1 MKIPRKIVVG
11 INWRKFMKRLNKA
24 MGRKEPIELICYRT
38 FHTFED
44 GDNLIVYTLRFAK
57 AQDCDVEITYLK
69 HLSLDFNVGVASE
82 RIRQKIGNRSL

>member
-1 MKIPRKIVVG
+1 MNDPRKITIN
-11 INWRKFMKRLNKA
+11 INWRKFIKRLNKA

-38 FHTFED
+38 FHTFGDED
-44 GDNLIVYTLRFAK
+44 DLIVYTLRFAQ

-82 RIRQKIGNRSL
+82 RIKQKIGNRSL

>member
-1 MKIPRKIVVG
+1 MKLPRKITIN

-24 MGRKEPIELICYRT
+24 MGRKEPIELIYYRT

-44 GDNLIVYTLRFAK
+44 GDDLVVYTLRFAK

-82 RIRQKIGNRSL
+82 KIRQRIGNRSL

>member
-1 MKIPRKIVVG
+1 MKYPRKITIN
-11 INWRKFMKRLNKA
+11 INWRKFIQRLNKA

-38 FHTFED
+38 FHTFGD
-44 GDNLIVYTLRFAK
+44 GDDLVVYTLRFAK

-82 RIRQKIGNRSL
+82 KIKQKIGNRSL

>member
-1 MKIPRKIVVG
+1 MNYPRKITIN

-38 FHTFED
+38 FHTFGDED
-44 GDNLIVYTLRFAK
+44 NFIVYTLRFAQ

-82 RIRQKIGNRSL
+82 KIKQKIGNRSL

>member
-1 MKIPRKIVVG
+1 MNYPRKIAIN
-11 INWRKFMKRLNKA
+11 INWRKFIKRLNKA

-38 FHTFED
+38 FHTFGD
-44 GDNLIVYTLRFAK
+44 GDDLVVYTLRFAK

-82 RIRQKIGNRSL
+82 RIKQKIGNRSL